1 MKTLIGAHSHRKR
14 YTLALAGAMLS
25 IVMPTWSVTPVEV
38 AKLLA
43 DDGATNDFFGFSVAL
58 SGDTAVIGAFRDS
71 DDVKGVDSGSAY
83 VFTRSG
89 TNWSQ
94 QAKLTADDGAAND
107 TFGGNVALSGDTAVI
122 GALRD
127 DDEVNGVDS
136 GSAYVFTRSGT
147 SWSQQAK
154 LTADDGAAGDEFG
167 YSVALSG
174 DTAVIGAAR
183 DDDDV
188 NGVASGSAYVFTRS
202 GTNWSQKAKLTADD
216 GAAGNVFGISV
227 ALFDDTAVIGA
238 DLDDNKGNNSGAA
251 YVFTRSGSTWS
262 QQAKLT
268 ADDGAAD
275 DIFGIRV
282 ALSGDTAVIGAARDD
297 DKGDNSGAAYVFIR
311 SGTTWSQQAKLTA
324 ADGAA
329 NDRFGTRV
337 ALSGNTAVIGAILD
351 DDKCDNSGSA
361 YVFTRSGTSWSQQAK
376 LTAADGTADDVFGW
390 SVALSGDTAVIGAP
404 TSIFVFPGGT
414 GSAYV
419 FDINRHET
427 PTGMDV
433 AVEPFPVD
441 ENGDPV
447 EDARAISFAFDSVGT
462 STEADDLVDRAQEI
476 TLEIQGGTL

>member
-1 MKTLIGAHSHRKR
+1 MKTVIGVHTNRNR
-14 YTLALAGAMLS
+14 YTLASAGVLLLIAM
-25 IVMPTWSVTPVEV
+25 PGWAVTPVEV
-38 AKLLA
+38 AKLVA

-89 TNWSQ
+89 TNWGQ
-94 QAKLTADDGAAND
+94 QAKMTATDGAAND

-122 GALRD
+122 GALGD
-127 DDEVNGVDS
+127 DDDVNGVDS

-147 SWSQQAK
+147 SWSEQAK
-154 LTADDGAAGDEFG
+154 LSAADGAAGDEFG

-183 DDDDV
+183 DDDKGND
-188 NGVASGSAYVFTRS
+188 SGSAYVFTRS
-202 GTNWSQKAKLTADD
+202 GTSWSQQAKLTAAD
-216 GAAGNVFGISV
+216 GAAGDVFSISV
-227 ALFDDTAVIGA
+227 ALSGDTAVIGA
-238 DLDDNKGNNSGAA
+238 DLDDEKGDNSGAA

-268 ADDGAAD
+268 AADGAAGD
-275 DIFGIRV
+275 LFGIRV
-282 ALSGDTAVIGAARDD
+282 ALSGVTAVIGAARDD

-311 SGTTWSQQAKLTA
+311 SGTTWSQRAKLTA

-351 DDKCDNSGSA
+351 DDKSDNSGSA
-361 YVFTRSGTSWSQQAK
+361 YVFTRSGTTWSQQAK
-376 LTAADGTADDVFGW
+376 LAAADSAADDVFGW
-390 SVALSGDTAVIGAP
+390 SVALSDDTVVIGAP
-404 TSIFVFPGGT
+404 TSIFVLPGGT

-419 FDINRHET
+419 FDINRDDIIDEDL
-427 PTGMDV
+427 GNLA
-433 AVEPFPVD
+433 AVEIP
-441 ENGDPV
+441 NN
-447 EDARAISFAFDSVGT
+447 
-462 STEADDLVDRAQEI
+462 
-476 TLEIQGGTL
+476 